1 MKTMIRTLV
10 AILLG
15 LSFVWIFAQG
25 KSFYDRAKR
34 NEVELQSYEHAFRFM
49 TGYHASIGYYK
60 WMSTDGG
67 VTWYNFDYTDEKPVE
82 VRYGM
87 YSSQRGYTILD
98 KANPDHVKKILAWE
112 ILSNRVAKDG
122 ELNPM
127 NAADRALLED
137 AGFTIE
143 LAE

>member
-15 LSFVWIFAQG
+15 LSFVWIFAKG

-49 TGYHASIGYYK
+49 SGYHVSIGHYK
-60 WMSTDGG
+60 WMSTDCGR
-67 VTWYNFDYTDEKPVE
+67 TWYNFDHTDEKPIKTE
-82 VRYGM
+82 SGYR
-87 YSSQRGYTILD
+87 SQRGYTILD
-98 KANPDHVKKILAWE
+98 KANPAHVKKILAWE